1 MPRVPLH
8 ALIWSSDQSLYELY
22 TQNQLEQRFRPAD
35 EVAWLA
41 WLHEVTS
48 FAFQGASG
56 SLNVYQE
63 ARPRGGQYWYAYHT
77 YGGRT
82 RKRYLGQTA
91 RVSFARLE
99 ETAKALSRESASPP
113 LASSRTHREI
123 KQPMTLLL
131 TKLAPPCLPS
141 SLVGR
146 ERLQV
151 LLDGALSKPLTL
163 LAASAGWGKTTLLA
177 TWANRHPQQV
187 AWLSL
192 DRLDTDPFHF
202 WVAVIAA
209 LRTRVPGVG
218 ALALAMLHSPQPPS
232 FSALLTT
239 LLNELTEHVAP
250 IVLLLDD
257 YQVIEDPLIQE
268 TVTFWVEH
276 LPAHVH
282 LLLSSRVDPDLPL
295 PRWRAHGQLLE
306 IRTDDVRFRPDEVG
320 LFLRQTMGLALL
332 EEEVV
337 TLERRTEGWVAALQL
352 AALSLRQQ
360 EDPSAWIATFTGSH
374 HYVLDYVQQEILGM
388 QPEPIQRFLL
398 QVAVLTR
405 MNAALCQ
412 AVTGELASQ
421 EILETLERSHLFVV
435 PLDSERQWYR
445 LHDLFREVLHARLQ
459 ASQPELVPL
468 LHLRV
473 ARWYEMVGELRE
485 AIAYALAALDYSY
498 AASLMEQAA
507 PAFWFRGE
515 ARTVHTWML
524 ALPDTVLRA
533 HLRLALRAALLFVN
547 SANLGNKTLYVSM
560 TAQVERTFT
569 RMEGIL
575 RSKTELALSEAEVMS
590 IEQRLRLL
598 RVSIETRG
606 LLKRADTEHLRLVAQ
621 SLEALPADSEE
632 SWNMIPLFFTFWLS
646 VLHQGEGASLIS
658 RLQIAKQRLIKEG
671 DHLVTIRVMAWLAL
685 AYTQTAQLHRAQQEC
700 WEALALYDQVGG
712 RTVMAGYLYTALF
725 DVSYACNRLEEASEW
740 LQHLRRIAQDWQH
753 GELLGRGERCSAR
766 LALASG
772 DLSSAKE
779 ALYRLEALLELEG
792 YADQAPWVNTLRVH
806 CWLAEAK
813 LVEASE
819 WAAQT
824 TLSPD
829 GWDPARRWEVL
840 VLVRVSLAQQQ
851 YVRAVEILESFR
863 RYFDRPGEIDTAL
876 EWMALSVLALHH
888 SGKHKQA
895 ARIAAR
901 LLTLTE
907 SEGNM
912 RVYLDLGTPMKQ
924 VLLTLLTPRHEQP
937 EQAHRAPARSLPFVA
952 QLVAAFEQEEQQRRT
967 SPLTEPL
974 PEPPQVLAGKNPS
987 ASLVPVEPLTRREQE
1002 ILRLLSDGASNQEI
1016 ADALVIQLSTVKKHV
1031 SNLLGKLGAE
1041 SRTQAIAQAHT
1052 RSLL

>member
-99 ETAKALSRESASPP
+99 ETAKAISRESASPP
-113 LASSRTHREI
+113 LASSRTQREI

-218 ALALAMLHSPQPPS
+218 ALDLAMLHSPQPPS

-306 IRTDDVRFRPDEVG
+306 IRTDDVRFRPDEVS

-468 LHLRV
+468 LHLLA

-498 AASLMEQAA
+498 ACA
-507 PAFWFRGE
+507 GY
-515 ARTVHTWML
+515 V
-524 ALPDTVLRA
+524 VY
-533 HLRLALRAALLFVN
+533 LFEN
-547 SANLGNKTLYVSM
+547 
-560 TAQVERTFT
+560 VER
-569 RMEGIL
+569 
-575 RSKTELALSEAEVMS
+575 K
-590 IEQRLRLL
+590 
-598 RVSIETRG
+598 
-606 LLKRADTEHLRLVAQ
+606 
-621 SLEALPADSEE
+621 
-632 SWNMIPLFFTFWLS
+632 
-646 VLHQGEGASLIS
+646 
-658 RLQIAKQRLIKEG
+658 
-671 DHLVTIRVMAWLAL
+671 
-685 AYTQTAQLHRAQQEC
+685 
-700 WEALALYDQVGG
+700 G
-712 RTVMAGYLYTALF
+712 RT
-725 DVSYACNRLEEASEW
+725 
-740 LQHLRRIAQDWQH
+740 
-753 GELLGRGERCSAR
+753 
-766 LALASG
+766 
-772 DLSSAKE
+772 
-779 ALYRLEALLELEG
+779 EG
-792 YADQAPWVNTLRVH
+792 L
-806 CWLAEAK
+806 
-813 LVEASE
+813 
-819 WAAQT
+819 
-824 TLSPD
+824 
-829 GWDPARRWEVL
+829 
-840 VLVRVSLAQQQ
+840 
-851 YVRAVEILESFR
+851 
-863 RYFDRPGEIDTAL
+863 
-876 EWMALSVLALHH
+876 
-888 SGKHKQA
+888 
-895 ARIAAR
+895 
-901 LLTLTE
+901 
-907 SEGNM
+907 
-912 RVYLDLGTPMKQ
+912 
-924 VLLTLLTPRHEQP
+924 
-937 EQAHRAPARSLPFVA
+937 
-952 QLVAAFEQEEQQRRT
+952 
-967 SPLTEPL
+967 
-974 PEPPQVLAGKNPS
+974 
-987 ASLVPVEPLTRREQE
+987 
-1002 ILRLLSDGASNQEI
+1002 
-1016 ADALVIQLSTVKKHV
+1016 
-1031 SNLLGKLGAE
+1031 
-1041 SRTQAIAQAHT
+1041 
-1052 RSLL
+1052 